1 MQITGML
8 QRLESGDRDAL
19 DDVIPMV
26 YQELK
31 KLAKA
36 HVRREAMPVFE
47 PTALV
52 HEAFLRLARGRH
64 PFYENRT
71 HFYGIASRLMR
82 QVLVETARSRAR
94 QKRGAAREMP
104 LSEVRDRGLDP
115 DRSVLAI
122 EAALQQLERAD
133 PRESTTRSNAVF
145 RRLNRR
151 GVGRGAFHPR
161 ACGATRVTD
170 SRGLAAQGDDCRPG
184 LIEIGPQRPEASGPY
199 FCPGLALFSLVGG
212 TIPFSR
218 M

>member
-19 DDVIPMV
+19 DDVIPLV

-31 KLAKA
+31 KLAQA

-82 QVLVETARSRAR
+82 QVLVETARSKAR
-94 QKRGAAREMP
+94 QKRSAAREMP
-104 LSEVRDRGLDP
+104 LGEVRDRGLDP
-115 DRSVLAI
+115 DRSLLAI

-133 PRESTTRSNAVF
+133 PRKAQLIQMRYFGGLTADESAAALSIPVYVA
-145 RRLNRR
+145 RREL
-151 GVGRGAFHPR
+151 
-161 ACGATRVTD
+161 RVAAAWLRKEMTD
-170 SRGLAAQGDDCRPG
+170 G
-184 LIEIGPQRPEASGPY
+184 QR
-199 FCPGLALFSLVGG
+199 
-212 TIPFSR
+212 
-218 M
+218 